1 MELADLIREMG
12 AHLGHRDVE
21 PDEDGG
27 AVIVIDDTYE
37 IAIER
42 GEEGR
47 GIVISATVGELP
59 DEGREAVYAELLEA
73 NLMGQGAGAAALAI
87 DPQVGDIVLCRVIP
101 QSDLAFDD
109 FDLEL
114 VGFAGALR
122 FWRDRFVSGE
132 IGKGLDGDARQ
143 DGAAASLLQDGAVP
157 I

>member
-1 MELADLIREMG
+1 MELAELIREMG
-12 AHLGHRDVE
+12 AHLGLPDVE

-37 IAIER
+37 IAIEP

-47 GIVISATVGELP
+47 GIVISATVGDLP

-73 NLMGQGAGAAALAI
+73 NLMGQGVDAAALAI
-87 DPQVGDIVLCRVIP
+87 DPQVGDIVLCRMIP
-101 QSDLAFDD
+101 KSDLAFED

-114 VGFAGALR
+114 VGFASALR
-122 FWRDRFVSGE
+122 FWRERFVSGE
-132 IGKGLDGDARQ
+132 IGKGLDGDGAADDGAALMQ
-143 DGAAASLLQDGAVP
+143 DGALP